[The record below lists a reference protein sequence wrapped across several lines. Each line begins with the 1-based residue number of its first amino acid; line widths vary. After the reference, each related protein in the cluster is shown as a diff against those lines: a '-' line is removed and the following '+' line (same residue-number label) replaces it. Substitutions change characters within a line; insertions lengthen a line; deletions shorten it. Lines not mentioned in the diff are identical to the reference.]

1 MIFKF
6 SASFLAI
13 LVLIASCSSSTM
25 INSYPS
31 GAKVYMNG
39 ESVGTTP
46 YQHSDTKIVGSSTNI
61 RLEKEGYEN
70 YNAVISRNEKADV
83 GAIIGGVFTLVPFLW
98 TMKYKPERSYDLVPV
113 GGKEKKDTE
122 NASLTTSRLNELEKL
137 KELFDKNVLTEEEY
151 KIEKQKI
158 LNK

>member
-1 MIFKF
+1 
-6 SASFLAI
+6 
-13 LVLIASCSSSTM
+13 
-25 INSYPS
+25 
-31 GAKVYMNG
+31 
-39 ESVGTTP
+39 
-46 YQHSDTKIVGSSTNI
+46 
-61 RLEKEGYEN
+61 
-70 YNAVISRNEKADV
+70 
-83 GAIIGGVFTLVPFLW
+83 
-98 TMKYKPERSYDLVPV
+98 MKYKPERSYDLVPG